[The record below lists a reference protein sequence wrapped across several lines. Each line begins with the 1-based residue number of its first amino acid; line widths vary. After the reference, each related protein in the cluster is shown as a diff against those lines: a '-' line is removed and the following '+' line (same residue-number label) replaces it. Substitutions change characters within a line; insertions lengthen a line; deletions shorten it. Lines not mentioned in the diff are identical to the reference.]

1 MSEDWALR
9 NALHC
14 RDAAAALEI
23 LRGRKVDVNLCDDSG
38 RTPLHLA
45 AEDEALLPVVHELL
59 VLGAN
64 VNLPNAHGN
73 TPLHRAAKH
82 GHVQIALALRQ
93 HGADVQRKNS
103 RGRTAAE
110 SSRTVALRDELL
122 KGVEPELDSAE
133 SPGPGADDE
142 PGALGASGSRAKA
155 QAQAEA
161 QAQAVRR
168 GEKTAAA
175 KVCTAPSPAPPAA
188 CFPPRQRVRT
198 QRRPRPRERRGR
210 ATRLPSHAHG
220 RQRAAPRV
228 LQEAYRRSALELREV
243 LKREG
248 AAAADGGATKARPPC
263 GGFWVGC
270 PVWGG

>member
-1 MSEDWALR
+1 MILAKMSEDWALR

-59 VLGAN
+59 VLGAD

-82 GHVQIALALRQ
+82 GHVEIALALRQ

-122 KGVEPELDSAE
+122 KGVEPEVDSAE

-175 KVCTAPSPAPPAA
+175 KVCTAPPPAPPAA
-188 CFPPRQRVRT
+188 CF
-198 QRRPRPRERRGR
+198 RRGNGC
-210 ATRLPSHAHG
+210 APS
-220 RQRAAPRV
+220 AAPAPVSVAAAPLASHRMHTASNAPRRV
-228 LQEAYRRSALELREV
+228 CCRRRT
-243 LKREG
+243 G
-248 AAAADGGATKARPPC
+248 AARWSCARC
-263 GGFWVGC
+263 
-270 PVWGG
+270 

>member
-23 LRGRKVDVNLCDDSG
+23 LRGRKVDVNACDDSG

-45 AEDEALLPVVHELL
+45 VEDEALLPVVQELL
-59 VLGAN
+59 VLGAS

-93 HGADVQRKNS
+93 HGADVQLKNS
-103 RGRTAAE
+103 RGQTAAE

-122 KGVEPELDSAE
+122 KGVEPEVDSAE
-133 SPGPGADDE
+133 SPGPGADE
-142 PGALGASGSRAKA
+142 PGALGASGSRAEA
-155 QAQAEA
+155 QAEAEA

-168 GEKTAAA
+168 REKTAAA
-175 KVCTAPSPAPPAA
+175 KVCTAPPPAAPPAA
-188 CFPPRQRVRT
+188 CF
-198 QRRPRPRERRGR
+198 RRGNGC
-210 ATRLPSHAHG
+210 APSAAPAPVSVAAAPTRLTPHAHG
-220 RQRAAPRV
+220 LQRAAPRV
-228 LQEAYRRSALELREV
+228 LQEAYRRSALELRDV

-263 GGFWVGC
+263 PPC
-270 PVWGG
+270 PRVPG

>member
-1 MSEDWALR
+1 MILAKMSEDWALR

-59 VLGAN
+59 VLGAD

-122 KGVEPELDSAE
+122 KGVEPEVDSAE

-175 KVCTAPSPAPPAA
+175 KVCTAPPPAPPAA
-188 CFPPRQRVRT
+188 CF
-198 QRRPRPRERRGR
+198 RRGNGC
-210 ATRLPSHAHG
+210 APSADPAPVSVA
-220 RQRAAPRV
+220 AAPLASHRMHTASNAPRRV
-228 LQEAYRRSALELREV
+228 CCRRRT
-243 LKREG
+243 G
-248 AAAADGGATKARPPC
+248 AARWSCARC
-263 GGFWVGC
+263 
-270 PVWGG
+270 

>member
-59 VLGAN
+59 VLGAD

-82 GHVQIALALRQ
+82 GHVEIALALRQ

-122 KGVEPELDSAE
+122 KGVEPEVDSAE

-175 KVCTAPSPAPPAA
+175 KVCTAPPPAPPAA
-188 CFPPRQRVRT
+188 CF
-198 QRRPRPRERRGR
+198 RRGNGC
-210 ATRLPSHAHG
+210 APSADPAPVSVA
-220 RQRAAPRV
+220 AAPLASHRMHSASNAPRRV
-228 LQEAYRRSALELREV
+228 CCRRRT
-243 LKREG
+243 G
-248 AAAADGGATKARPPC
+248 AARWSCARC
-263 GGFWVGC
+263 
-270 PVWGG
+270 

>member
-59 VLGAN
+59 VLGAD

-175 KVCTAPSPAPPAA
+175 KVCTAPPPAPPAA
-188 CFPPRQRVRT
+188 CF
-198 QRRPRPRERRGR
+198 RRGNGC
-210 ATRLPSHAHG
+210 APSADPAPVSVA
-220 RQRAAPRV
+220 AAPLASHRMHTASNAPRRV
-228 LQEAYRRSALELREV
+228 CCRRRT
-243 LKREG
+243 G
-248 AAAADGGATKARPPC
+248 AARWSCARC
-263 GGFWVGC
+263 
-270 PVWGG
+270 